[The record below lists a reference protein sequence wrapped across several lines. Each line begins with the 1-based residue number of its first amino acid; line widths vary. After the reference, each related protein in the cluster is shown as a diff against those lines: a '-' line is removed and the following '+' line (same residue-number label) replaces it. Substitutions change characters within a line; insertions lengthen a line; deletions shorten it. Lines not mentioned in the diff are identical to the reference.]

1 MNSWHIMFPDGRSA
15 GPVTTEQ
22 VRNEIAAG
30 RVPPGTAACPV
41 GGSQWAPVTNTPEL
55 SAPPSSATMSPAGAQ
70 AQAGSPSGAMQ
81 NAAPTWPH
89 RQGEQVPPGERQ
101 WAQSQQ
107 SPPVPTRGKAAGWV
121 RWAAVIAIVIICGGA
136 AIAILAVLRDRP
148 SSGAFCRTNTRGRE
162 FCWEVH
168 LESTPMSVVF
178 VGAGNR
184 PRYSLTRVSSTKFTY
199 RLNAPGES
207 GGGEQG
213 TIVFIDSNTIT
224 EGLGTSEPETY
235 SRKIAR

>member
-1 MNSWHIMFPDGRSA
+1 
-15 GPVTTEQ
+15 
-22 VRNEIAAG
+22 
-30 RVPPGTAACPV
+30 
-41 GGSQWAPVTNTPEL
+41 
-55 SAPPSSATMSPAGAQ
+55 
-70 AQAGSPSGAMQ
+70 
-81 NAAPTWPH
+81 
-89 RQGEQVPPGERQ
+89 
-101 WAQSQQ
+101 
-107 SPPVPTRGKAAGWV
+107 
-121 RWAAVIAIVIICGGA
+121 
-136 AIAILAVLRDRP
+136 
-148 SSGAFCRTNTRGRE
+148 
-162 FCWEVH
+162 
-168 LESTPMSVVF
+168 MSVVF